1 MQIGQMD
8 EIHPFGHAIPLFLR
22 AEDPAQVGRR
32 QPFPDGSG
40 KPDDVLVN
48 G

>member
-32 QPFPDGSG
+32 QPFPMVRAS
-40 KPDDVLVN
+40 LMMYW
-48 G
+48 